1 MVYILME
8 QTQQERARI
17 TPAFKKLVYDAFEK

>member
-8 QTQQERARI
+8 QTQLERSRI
-17 TPAFKKLVYDAFEK
+17 TPAFKALVYDAFGK